1 MGLRTFQ
8 PGDEAAKVSI
18 YNEAAADLPK
28 FKPAT
33 LDEVRRRCLAKDFD
47 KSSLFL
53 ALEGNQAVGY
63 ASFSANGRVSYPWC
77 RKGHESVAEPLFE
90 AVLNGMKQRGLA
102 TAFAAYRG
110 DWPAIKDFFL
120 AHGFIQVREMVNYIL
135 DLAEMPTPAAMPG
148 SSMSALSLDELPEV
162 MNLAPLALRVESS
175 KALEKHLFQNA
186 YFKPSDT
193 FVLRDRTSKKPVAV
207 GLLIENATYAD
218 PRAVD
223 SNMPCFRLGAFGTE
237 AMAVK
242 RINGMFSFLVK
253 PDRDANRLGLELMG
267 HAARRLD
274 TSDVATLA
282 AQVPT
287 DVPHLARFYHQYFRR
302 QGSFPVFERRI

>member
-1 MGLRTFQ
+1 MSLRTFQ

-33 LDEVRRRCLAKDFD
+33 LDEVRRRCLAKEFD
-47 KSSLFL
+47 KSSILL
-53 ALEGNQAVGY
+53 AFEGNQAVGY

-77 RKGHESVAEPLFE
+77 RKGHESMAEPLLQ
-90 AVLNGMKQRGLA
+90 AVFDAMKERGLA
-102 TAFAAYRG
+102 TAFAAYRS
-110 DWPAIKDFFL
+110 DWPAVKDFFL
-120 AHGFIQVREMVNYIL
+120 AHGFSQAREMVNYIL

-148 SSMSALSLDELPEV
+148 SAMSSLSPDDLSDV
-162 MNLAPLALRVESS
+162 MALAPLAIRVESRD
-175 KALEKHLFQNA
+175 ALEKHLLQNV
-186 YFKPSDT
+186 YFKASDV
-193 FVLRDRTSKKPVAV
+193 FVLRDRTTKKALGV
-207 GLLIENATYAD
+207 GLLIENAAYGD

-237 AMAVK
+237 GMAVK

-274 TSDVATLA
+274 ASDVATFA

-302 QGSFPVFERRI
+302 QGSFPVFERRL